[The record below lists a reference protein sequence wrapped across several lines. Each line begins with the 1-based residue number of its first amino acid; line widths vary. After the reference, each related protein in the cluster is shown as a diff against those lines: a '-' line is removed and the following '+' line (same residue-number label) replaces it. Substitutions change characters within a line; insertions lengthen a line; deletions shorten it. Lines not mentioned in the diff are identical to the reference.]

1 MPSVLA
7 GLLVFATSA
16 AVLVLEILAG
26 RILAPYVGDTL
37 QTYTGII
44 GTVLAG
50 IAAGTWLGG
59 RLADRRPPHTL
70 LGPTIVLGG
79 LLTLLVLPLIALFG
93 PQLAGREVSA
103 IVFLA
108 FLGFFA
114 PAAVLS
120 AVTPTVIKLQLADL
134 DETGT
139 VVGRLSALGTAGAI
153 VGTFLTGFVLLA
165 AFPTRPI
172 VLAIG
177 GALIVAGSVLWW
189 WLGAGRASAGLAAA
203 ILAALA
209 LAAWAPVPCELESAY
224 FCAQVVEDPER
235 SSGRILM
242 LDALPHSYVDLADPT
257 HLEFAYTVALD
268 AVIDEHAGSAPR
280 LLHLGGGAFTLPR
293 HAAATRAG
301 STNVVVEV
309 DPALVDL
316 AREEFGFAPS
326 REGVDVVIDDA
337 RLDVAER
344 QAGHYDA
351 VLGDAFGGLAVPWHL
366 TTAEFLADVHA
377 ALAPGGVYA
386 INVIDHP
393 PYDFAHAQAATL
405 REVFDDVALA
415 APPAWLDGR
424 QGGNAVLVAG
434 AELDP
439 AGLEATMAVRDLD
452 WRVLHGAAL
461 DARLEGA
468 MVLTDGHAPVDQLL
482 TTQTSTRTLRPRRS
496 GAPDARSHAPRRRGA
511 RGRSPATA
519 PA

>member
-1 MPSVLA
+1 MPSLLA

-50 IAAGTWLGG
+50 IAVGTWLGG
-59 RLADRRPPHTL
+59 RLADRRPPRTL

-79 LLTLLVLPLIALFG
+79 VLTLLVLPVIALFG

-103 IVFLA
+103 IILLA
-108 FLGFFA
+108 FLGVFA

-120 AVTPTVIKLQLADL
+120 AVTPTVVKLQLADL

-177 GALIVAGSVLWW
+177 GGLIVAGAALWW
-189 WLGAGRASAGLAAA
+189 WLGAGRAPAALAAA
-203 ILAALA
+203 VLAALA
-209 LAAWAPVPCELESAY
+209 LAAWTPVPCEIESAY
-224 FCAQVVEDPER
+224 FCAQVIEDPER
-235 SSGRILM
+235 ASGRILK

-257 HLEFAYTVALD
+257 HLEFAYTIVLD
-268 AVIDEHAGSAPR
+268 AVINEHAGNAPR

-293 HAAATRAG
+293 HAAATRPDA
-301 STNVVVEV
+301 TNVVVEV

-316 AREEFGFAPS
+316 ARQEFDFAPE
-326 REGVDVVIDDA
+326 REGVEVVVDDA

-344 QAGHYDA
+344 PAGRYDA

-366 TTAEFLADVHA
+366 TTAEFLADVDA

-386 INVIDHP
+386 VNVIDHP

-405 REVFDDVALA
+405 RAVFDEVALA
-415 APPAWLDGR
+415 APPAWLDG
-424 QGGNAVLVAG
+424 QAGGNAVLVAG

-439 AGLEATMAVRDLD
+439 EGLEATLAARGLD
-452 WRVLHGAAL
+452 WRVRHGAAL
-461 DARLEGA
+461 DTRLEGA
-468 MVLTDGHAPVDQLL
+468 MVLTDDHAPVDQLL
-482 TTQTSTRTLRPRRS
+482 TTQTTPRALRPRRS
-496 GAPDARSHAPRRRGA
+496 GAADARSRARRRRGA
-511 RGRSPATA
+511 RGGSRATA
-519 PA
+519 PT